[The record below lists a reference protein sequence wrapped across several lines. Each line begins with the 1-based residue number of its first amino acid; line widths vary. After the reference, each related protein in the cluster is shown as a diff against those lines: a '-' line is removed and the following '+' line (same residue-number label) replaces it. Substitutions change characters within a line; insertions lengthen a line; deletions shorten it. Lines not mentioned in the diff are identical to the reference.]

1 MECFIIL
8 DTKHFF
14 FFPFIAY
21 QEEQK
26 LIQHHI
32 LAGSDEERGW
42 GELFTVIA
50 VGSSLG
56 TCSDSDDA
64 GRRQNS

>member
-14 FFPFIAY
+14 SPFSFIAY

-26 LIQHHI
+26 LIQRHI
-32 LAGSDEERGW
+32 IAGSDEERGW
-42 GELFTVIA
+42 GSYVL
-50 VGSSLG
+50 
-56 TCSDSDDA
+56 
-64 GRRQNS
+64 